1 MLETLSRSTES
12 CHGVHCAGDTGPDNR
27 SARRKP
33 NIAIDGPAGAG
44 KTTIARLAARRLGF
58 TYVSTGSLYRAIT
71 LGLLRRRVDI
81 ESFEQAPDQ
90 DSVLKTIEVS
100 LSYQAGEPR
109 IFLDGEDVTDRL
121 SDPEVTEWVSE
132 VARISSVRTFLLD
145 LQRSCAQ
152 GGGVVMDGR
161 DIGSV
166 VLPDAEYKFF
176 LTASVEE
183 RTRRRLLEL
192 SAKGLEV
199 AEEEIRHIIEKRD
212 RIDSTRSVSPLCRAE
227 GAIEIDTSGKSID
240 EVLEEL
246 LSHVAEPRR
255 S

>member
-1 MLETLSRSTES
+1 MFETLSSNTES
-12 CHGVHCAGDTGPDNR
+12 CPGVHRTGDTGLDDR
-27 SARRKP
+27 STRRKP

-71 LGLLRRRVDI
+71 LGLLRRGIDI
-81 ESFEQAPDQ
+81 ASFEQTPGQ
-90 DSVLKTIEVS
+90 SLVLKTIQIS
-100 LSYQAGEPR
+100 LGYESGEPR
-109 IFLDGEDVTDRL
+109 VYLDGEDVTDRL
-121 SDPEVTEWVSE
+121 SDPGVTEWVSE
-132 VARISSVRTFLLD
+132 VARIPAVRTFLLD

-161 DIGSV
+161 DIGTV

-183 RTRRRLLEL
+183 RTRRRALEL
-192 SAKGLEV
+192 STKGLEV

-212 RIDSTRSVSPLCRAE
+212 RIDSTRSVAPLCIAE

-240 EVLEEL
+240 QVLEEL
-246 LSHVAEPRR
+246 LSYVAEPHP

>member
-1 MLETLSRSTES
+1 MFETLSSNTES
-12 CHGVHCAGDTGPDNR
+12 CPGVHRTGDTGLDDR
-27 SARRKP
+27 STRRKP

-71 LGLLRRRVDI
+71 LGLLRRGIDI
-81 ESFEQAPDQ
+81 ASFEQTPGQ
-90 DSVLKTIEVS
+90 SLVLKTIQIS
-100 LSYQAGEPR
+100 LGYESGAPGLPGR
-109 IFLDGEDVTDRL
+109 RRRHRSPVG
-121 SDPEVTEWVSE
+121 SGVTEWVSE
-132 VARISSVRTFLLD
+132 VARIPAVRTFLLD

-152 GGGVVMDGR
+152 GGGVVMDGG
-161 DIGSV
+161 DIGTV

-183 RTRRRLLEL
+183 RTRRRALEL
-192 SAKGLEV
+192 STKGLEV

-212 RIDSTRSVSPLCRAE
+212 RIDSTRSVAPLCIAE

-240 EVLEEL
+240 QVLEEL
-246 LSHVAEPRR
+246 LSYVAEPHT